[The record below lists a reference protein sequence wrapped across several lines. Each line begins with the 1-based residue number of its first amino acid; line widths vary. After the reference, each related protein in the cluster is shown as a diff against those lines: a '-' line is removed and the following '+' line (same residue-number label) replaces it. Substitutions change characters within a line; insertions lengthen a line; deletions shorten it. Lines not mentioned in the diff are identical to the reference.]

1 VDDFAVFLRGAGFV
15 FLLFV
20 LFFVF
25 LFPEETFLA
34 SFEEGDVPDGE
45 DEDCARIREEIGK
58 RLIFFFP
65 FFTLFFA
72 LVFLARAL
80 EDFEEYDEQHVIV
93 VISKLLCNRE
103 YYFSLCLSV
112 SFIIK
117 YYYTCLCVLLRE
129 RHKKTFFFLTTR
141 ECVSRVSNF
150 IHERSLHVF
159 VIWHEKILICGRE

>member
-1 VDDFAVFLRGAGFV
+1 MDDFAVFLRGAGFV

-34 SFEEGDVPDGE
+34 SFEEEDVPDGE

-80 EDFEEYDEQHVIV
+80 EDEEEYDEQHVIV

-103 YYFSLCLSV
+103 
-112 SFIIK
+112 
-117 YYYTCLCVLLRE
+117 
-129 RHKKTFFFLTTR
+129 
-141 ECVSRVSNF
+141 
-150 IHERSLHVF
+150 
-159 VIWHEKILICGRE
+159 

>member
-1 VDDFAVFLRGAGFV
+1 MDDFAVFLRGAGFV

-34 SFEEGDVPDGE
+34 SFEEEDVPDGE

-65 FFTLFFA
+65 FFLKLFA
-72 LVFLARAL
+72 LLLLAHAL
-80 EDFEEYDEQHVIV
+80 EDFEEYDEQHIVIV

-129 RHKKTFFFLTTR
+129 RHKRNVFLSHY
-141 ECVSRVSNF
+141 SRMCLSSFEFNVRM
-150 IHERSLHVF
+150 RSLHVF
-159 VIWHEKILICGRE
+159 VIWHEKIY

>member
-80 EDFEEYDEQHVIV
+80 EDFEEYDDEQHVIV

-117 YYYTCLCVLLRE
+117 YYLLRV
-129 RHKKTFFFLTTR
+129 
-141 ECVSRVSNF
+141 CV
-150 IHERSLHVF
+150 
-159 VIWHEKILICGRE
+159 CCYT

>member
-1 VDDFAVFLRGAGFV
+1 MDDFAVFLRGAGFV

-34 SFEEGDVPDGE
+34 SFEEEDVPDGE

-65 FFTLFFA
+65 FFLKLFA
-72 LVFLARAL
+72 GLFLARAL
-80 EDFEEYDEQHVIV
+80 EDEEEYDDEQHVIV

-117 YYYTCLCVLLRE
+117 YYLLRV
-129 RHKKTFFFLTTR
+129 
-141 ECVSRVSNF
+141 CVCCY
-150 IHERSLHVF
+150 
-159 VIWHEKILICGRE
+159 K

>member
-1 VDDFAVFLRGAGFV
+1 MDDFAVFLRGAGFV

-34 SFEEGDVPDGE
+34 SFEEEDVPDGE

-72 LVFLARAL
+72 GLFLARAL
-80 EDFEEYDEQHVIV
+80 EDFEEEYDEQHIIIV
-93 VISKLLCNRE
+93 VISKLSRGVL
-103 YYFSLCLSV
+103 FLSV
-112 SFIIK
+112 SLALSFKVIK
-117 YYYTCLCVLLRE
+117 YE
-129 RHKKTFFFLTTR
+129 RCN
-141 ECVSRVSNF
+141 ESVS
-150 IHERSLHVF
+150 
-159 VIWHEKILICGRE
+159 

>member
-1 VDDFAVFLRGAGFV
+1 MDDFAVFLRGAGFV

-34 SFEEGDVPDGE
+34 SFEEEDVPDGE

-65 FFTLFFA
+65 FFLTLFFA

-80 EDFEEYDEQHVIV
+80 EDEEEYDEQHIIV

-117 YYYTCLCVLLRE
+117 YYYTCLCVLFRE
-129 RHKKTFFFLTTR
+129 RHKRNVFLSHYSRMCLSSFEFYTYAR
-141 ECVSRVSNF
+141 EV
-150 IHERSLHVF
+150 
-159 VIWHEKILICGRE
+159 